1 MFISSAC
8 KPVAPGDE
16 VVVVSAKI
24 LRSWSFMDLYL
35 SSQVALASFHGLEKG
50 LRLSVTCKPT
60 DHLREWY
67 HSFVVY

>member
-24 LRSWSFMDLYL
+24 LRSQLRKIMDLYL
-35 SSQVALASFHGLEKG
+35 SSQVALASFSW
-50 LRLSVTCKPT
+50 SVERFAAFSN
-60 DHLREWY
+60 L
-67 HSFVVY
+67 